1 MSKNKDYAETYAEYA
16 MEQMRRYGIPASV
29 TLAQGIIESSNG
41 QSQLARNENNHFG
54 IKATPAWIAG
64 GGKYGLYTD
73 DKPNEK
79 FCSYGNVGNSY
90 EHHSQFLKN
99 NQRYAGCFKLSPDDY
114 RGWAKGLE
122 KAGYAT
128 AGKYASNLVGIIEK
142 NDLQKY
148 DQQVMAEM
156 KAKGQTFGTEQD
168 HRTMNSNI
176 VNTTYSN
183 SGKSDHYTV
192 NGNGYSF
199 PLKRDEF
206 MLVTSQFGMRKD
218 PVDSSKQ
225 QMHKGIDIQTKL
237 DDVLATENHGKVIAV
252 NQNAH
257 TAGGKSVTLE
267 YQRENGDKCQIN
279 YLHLSSIE
287 VKIGDDVEAGQKI
300 GISGNTGTRTTGE
313 HLHFGVKQ
321 ITADGTSRDIDPA
334 AYLAEIGQ
342 KGNIQLQA
350 LSNGTDLLA
359 KYKEAAPGKNPQI
372 DTTLSPEDWM
382 KKLLS
387 LEDSGVSMS
396 SGDPIMELV
405 TTLFTSLMALAV
417 QIDGK
422 SEEEKMQAATDSAI
436 KKQMDLSTLMP
447 SLKACSLS
455 IQENGKALLQMN
467 DGKNSYNHELS
478 TVEMNRLQSTLGDSS
493 LSDADKQQR
502 IAGMVNNALLTQQ
515 ASRNYEQ
522 NASQQEN
529 QNLQIR

>member
-1 MSKNKDYAETYAEYA
+1 MSKNKDYADKYAEFA

-54 IKATPAWIAG
+54 IKATQSWIAS

-79 FCSYGNVGNSY
+79 FCSYGSISNSY
-90 EHHSQFLKN
+90 EHHSQFLRN

-114 RGWAKGLE
+114 RGWAQGLE

-156 KAKGQTFGTEQD
+156 KAKGQTFGTEQN
-168 HRTMNSNI
+168 HLTMNSDI
-176 VNTTYSN
+176 VNTTNSN
-183 SGKSDHYTV
+183 NGKSDNYTA
-192 NGNGYSF
+192 NGSGYSF

-206 MLVTSQFGMRKD
+206 MLVTSPFGMRKD
-218 PVDSSKQ
+218 PMDSSKQ
-225 QMHKGIDIQTKL
+225 QMHKGIDIQTKQ

-252 NQNAH
+252 NQNVH

-267 YQRENGDKCQIN
+267 YQRENGDKCQVN
-279 YLHLSSIE
+279 YLHLSSID
-287 VKIGDDVEAGQKI
+287 VKIGDEVKAGQKI

-342 KGNIQLQA
+342 KGNVQLQA

-359 KYKEAAPGKNPQI
+359 KYKEVAPGKIPQI
-372 DTTLSPEDWM
+372 DTTLSPEEWM

-387 LEDSGVSMS
+387 SEDSGVGMS

-436 KKQMDLSTLMP
+436 KKQVDLSALMP
-447 SLKACSLS
+447 SLKECSLS

-467 DGKNSYNHELS
+467 DGKDSYNHELS
-478 TVEMNRLQSTLGDSS
+478 TVEMNRLQRTLGDSG

>member
-1 MSKNKDYAETYAEYA
+1 MSKNKDYAEKYAEYA

-29 TLAQGIIESSNG
+29 TLSQGILESSNG

-54 IKATPAWIAG
+54 IKATQSWIAG

-79 FCSYGNVGNSY
+79 FCSYGSVGNSY

-99 NQRYAGCFKLSPDDY
+99 NQRYAECFKLSPDDY

-128 AGKYASNLVGIIEK
+128 AGKYASNLAGIIEK
-142 NDLQKY
+142 NDLHKY
-148 DQQVMAEM
+148 DQMVMTEM
-156 KAKGQTFGTEQD
+156 KAKGQVFGMEQNP
-168 HRTMNSNI
+168 RTINSNI
-176 VNTTYSN
+176 VDTIGSN
-183 SGKSDHYTV
+183 SSKSGSSVAVD
-192 NGNGYSF
+192 GNYSF
-199 PLKRDEF
+199 PVKRDEF
-206 MLVTSQFGMRKD
+206 LLVTSPFGMRKD
-218 PVDSSKQ
+218 PLDSSKE

-237 DDVLATENHGKVIAV
+237 DNVLATENHGKVVAV

-267 YQRENGDKCQIN
+267 YQRENGDKCQIS
-279 YLHLSSIE
+279 YLHLSSID
-287 VKIGDDVEAGQKI
+287 VKVGDTVDAGQKI
-300 GISGNTGTRTTGE
+300 GVSGNTGIRTTGE

-359 KYKEAAPGKNPQI
+359 KYKEAAPGKTPQI

-387 LEDSGVSMS
+387 SEDSGVGMS

-436 KKQMDLSTLMP
+436 KKQVDLSALMP
-447 SLKACSLS
+447 SLKECSLN

-478 TVEMNRLQSTLGDSS
+478 AVEMNRLQSILGDSN

-522 NASQQEN
+522 NASRQEN